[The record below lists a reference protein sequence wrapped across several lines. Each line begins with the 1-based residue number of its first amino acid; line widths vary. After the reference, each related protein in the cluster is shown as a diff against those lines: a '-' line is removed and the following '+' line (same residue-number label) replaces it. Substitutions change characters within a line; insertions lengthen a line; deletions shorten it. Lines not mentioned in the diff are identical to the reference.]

1 MSFFK
6 QIRSALLGSDGV
18 LSKSELLSA
27 IATLAFTILL
37 GFACYNYYKTKE
49 VGDVENIVLVCGGLA
64 LGNKGLSL
72 LDKRK

>member
-1 MSFFK
+1 MSLFSQLK
-6 QIRSALLGSDGV
+6 NALMGEDNL